1 MPSSDGTVARRDS
14 FTGATLWQ
22 RGEPDNATTSPTGEL
37 TVLRNATFALV
48 LTALLLATG
57 STAAAGSI
65 ESAAPTGID
74 GHTITFRVT
83 SPDVDQACVSYY
95 ETTKKGGPALHP
107 PVTIDPTS
115 VPFKAKVGVGSKVRH
130 WHITAYAAQDC
141 EATDP
146 PKGTVKCELRVD
158 GKVKAKATGK
168 DKLVF
173 CYV

>member
-1 MPSSDGTVARRDS
+1 MHRNTTLALFV
-14 FTGATLWQ
+14 ATL
-22 RGEPDNATTSPTGEL
+22 
-37 TVLRNATFALV
+37 V
-48 LTALLLATG
+48 LATG
-57 STAAAGSI
+57 SPAAAT
-65 ESAAPTGID
+65 SAEATAPTGID

-130 WHITAYAAQDC
+130 WHITAYAATDC
-141 EATDP
+141 EATDA